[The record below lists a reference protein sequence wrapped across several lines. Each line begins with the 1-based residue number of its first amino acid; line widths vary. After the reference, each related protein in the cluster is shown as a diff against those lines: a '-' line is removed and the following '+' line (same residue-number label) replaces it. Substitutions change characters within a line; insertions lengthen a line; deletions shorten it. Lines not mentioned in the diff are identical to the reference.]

1 MNKIKASVVVIGYQ
15 KEDKKMYPHLY
26 DFLQN
31 MRSYYDEVIYLDDDD
46 SGKGLYGFDTM
57 LQIYFSLRGLK
68 SLWKKLRINLFRFLR
83 REGGVLNGSVINGAT
98 ISERE
103 TVSDPPTLRTVGK
116 DIVTKLTGFFL
127 FLLKQK
133 SLSKKLQHLSLQN
146 RRSFL
151 IAIDH
156 TAAYLAGKYFPG
168 MIIFWSYDIPTKD
181 YQQAYH
187 IRIKNGLYEKLITS
201 KDALRAETLLIQ
213 DEKRRKL
220 LDESLDV
227 SFKNVIYLPVG
238 LNDSDF
244 CKEASKKRLRRN
256 FTLTVTVIQ
265 IGAIGHGR
273 RSDTL
278 IASYQNWTDNY
289 ELTLHGFISNE
300 IYDILSKVKK
310 KPVIS
315 KAMYDNVSFPQ
326 FLDKYDIGF
335 VGYGERN
342 NNYRYIENAS
352 SQLVAFL
359 RLGMPVIACGS
370 DLFNNFVNKNN
381 IGIGIF
387 SFEEMEVEIK
397 KIVDN
402 YAFFS
407 HNARN
412 LYESRFDL
420 THIFQSYLIKSFEAI
435 GL

>member
-1 MNKIKASVVVIGYQ
+1 M
-15 KEDKKMYPHLY
+15 
-26 DFLQN
+26 
-31 MRSYYDEVIYLDDDD
+31 
-46 SGKGLYGFDTM
+46 
-57 LQIYFSLRGLK
+57 
-68 SLWKKLRINLFRFLR
+68 
-83 REGGVLNGSVINGAT
+83 
-98 ISERE
+98 
-103 TVSDPPTLRTVGK
+103 
-116 DIVTKLTGFFL
+116 
-127 FLLKQK
+127 
-133 SLSKKLQHLSLQN
+133 
-146 RRSFL
+146 
-151 IAIDH
+151 
-156 TAAYLAGKYFPG
+156 
-168 MIIFWSYDIPTKD
+168 
-181 YQQAYH
+181 
-187 IRIKNGLYEKLITS
+187 
-201 KDALRAETLLIQ
+201 
-213 DEKRRKL
+213 
-220 LDESLDV
+220 
-227 SFKNVIYLPVG
+227 
-238 LNDSDF
+238 
-244 CKEASKKRLRRN
+244 
-256 FTLTVTVIQ
+256 
-265 IGAIGHGR
+265 
-273 RSDTL
+273 